1 MKGTQCRA
9 MAHTEYRRSREPFAH
24 QSIKP
29 CFGGLVNRRGRLVE
43 KEPIGLLD
51 QRSSEG
57 DALLLAG
64 GELER
69 TNDPLFRWLWV
80 REPTAKIGYSI
91 FVYDL
96 TNDPERLIKL
106 EEIYVKA
113 GIQVMPR
120 PLVAGSR

>member
-1 MKGTQCRA
+1 MEGTQRRA
-9 MAHTEYRRSREPFAH
+9 MAHTEYGRPREPLAH
-24 QSIKP
+24 QSIEP
-29 CFGGLVNRRGRLVE
+29 CLRSLINRRRCLVE

-80 REPTAKIGYSI
+80 REPTTKIGYSI

-106 EEIYVKA
+106 QEIYVKA

>member
-1 MKGTQCRA
+1 MEGTQRRA
-9 MAHTEYRRSREPFAH
+9 MAHTEYRRSREPLAH

-29 CFGGLVNRRGRLVE
+29 CLRSLVNRRSRLVE

-69 TNDPLFRWLWV
+69 TNDPLFRWL
-80 REPTAKIGYSI
+80 
-91 FVYDL
+91 
-96 TNDPERLIKL
+96 
-106 EEIYVKA
+106 
-113 GIQVMPR
+113 
-120 PLVAGSR
+120 

>member
-29 CFGGLVNRRGRLVE
+29 CLRSLVNRRSRLVE
-43 KEPIGLLD
+43 KEPIGFLD

-57 DALLLAG
+57 DALLLPG

-69 TNDPLFRWLWV
+69 PNDPLSR
-80 REPTAKIGYSI
+80 
-91 FVYDL
+91 
-96 TNDPERLIKL
+96 RL
-106 EEIYVKA
+106 
-113 GIQVMPR
+113 
-120 PLVAGSR
+120 